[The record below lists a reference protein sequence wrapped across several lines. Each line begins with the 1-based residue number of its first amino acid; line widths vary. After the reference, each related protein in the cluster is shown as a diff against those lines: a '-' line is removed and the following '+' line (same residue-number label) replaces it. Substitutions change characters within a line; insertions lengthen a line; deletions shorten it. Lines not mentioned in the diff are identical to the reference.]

1 MLLIQ
6 ESLISQHCECF
17 LSFEELPVSHQRS
30 VTPAPRTAASDH
42 EIAPQCWTASN
53 QTQVLRS
60 EEMRWCLNV
69 SRRSAHAGWWVG
81 GGERCNTQQWLFTQQ
96 LPHPGPALLLH
107 PVGTSGCF
115 FFYFLYIYLISF
127 LFFSRGQWISLVPAP
142 VHSALSC
149 VWPRLS
155 CGARMHVH
163 LARLWR
169 AAHEIFT
176 RSFA

>member
-42 EIAPQCWTASN
+42 EIAPKCWTPSN
-53 QTQVLRS
+53 KTQVLRC
-60 EEMRWCLNV
+60 EEMRWYLNV

-96 LPHPGPALLLH
+96 LPHPGPLLLLH
-107 PVGTSGCF
+107 PAGTGKLF
-115 FFYFLYIYLISF
+115 F
-127 LFFSRGQWISLVPAP
+127 LFFIFDFIFIFFPGQWISLVPAP

-163 LARLWR
+163 KARLWR

-176 RSFA
+176 WSFA